1 MSFDNTTYS
10 VFNSSSKSSSLSSL
24 ENNLTEKKYVS
35 RKEMVKFILSQYPEF
50 IQNEDYK
57 NQNLFII
64 SQLGC
69 VCTDCN
75 GNDSISECKIES
87 YYFNLK
93 SMPELTDI
101 VYI

>member
-10 VFNSSSKSSSLSSL
+10 VFNSSSKSSSLD
-24 ENNLTEKKYVS
+24 NNLTKKKYVS
-35 RKEMVKFILSQYPEF
+35 RKEMIRFILSQYPDY

-64 SQLGC
+64 SQLRC